1 MSFAPLDYLVIALY
15 FAGIA
20 LVGILAGRREKNTE
34 DYFLAE
40 RKIPWWAVTCS
51 ILATEVSAVTFIGV
65 PGESYRG
72 NYAYLQF
79 AFGSLLGRILIA
91 FLFLPAFYRGRVIS
105 IYEYLKQRFGERS
118 RLTGAA
124 FFFVTRILA
133 DGVRLLVISLALQVV
148 TGYPLEFLV
157 ILVAAVVVVYTLVG
171 GIKAVIWTD
180 VAQFAI
186 FMGGAW
192 VAIFC
197 ALRFVPGGW
206 EGMRAL
212 VPPEKFRV
220 FDFSFSWVSDKVFLI
235 AFVNGCFQT
244 FAALGADQDLT
255 QRMLTCPNLKEGQR
269 ALLLTGIVDFPIV
282 LTFLFIGTA
291 LFCFYERLG
300 HLLPAAIAADP
311 DRIFPHFIMTVLP
324 AGVRGLL
331 IAAVFAAAMSTLSS
345 AVNALA
351 SSAIVDVYKPFLR
364 RRASDKHYLGV
375 SRLAVAF
382 FGVVI
387 VLTAFLLN
395 GLPGGK
401 LWLGFKVTGFTY
413 GALLGVFLLGVTTR
427 RGNDRLNALAMVSSA
442 AVLIALTLAE
452 KHLFSGRTLIA
463 WPWYVV
469 VGTAWTWIFGFLAG
483 RTGRDG
489 RPVPVS

>member
-1 MSFAPLDYLVIALY
+1 MSFAPLDYLVILLY
-15 FAGIA
+15 FAGVA
-20 LVGILAGRREKNTE
+20 LIGILAGRREKNTE
-34 DYFLAE
+34 DYFLAG

-65 PGESYRG
+65 PGEAFRG
-72 NYAYLQF
+72 NYVYLQF

-105 IYEYLKQRFGERS
+105 IYQYLKQRFGESS
-118 RLTGAA
+118 RLTGAV
-124 FFFVTRILA
+124 FFYVTRVLA
-133 DGVRLLVISLALQVV
+133 DGVRLLVVSLALQVV
-148 TGYPLEFLV
+148 TGYSLEMLIIV
-157 ILVAAVVVVYTLVG
+157 VAAVVVIYTLVG

-192 VAIFC
+192 VAIYFI
-197 ALRFVPGGW
+197 LRAVPGGW
-206 EGMRAL
+206 EGMKSL
-212 VPPEKFRV
+212 VAPGKFKV

-235 AFVNGCFQT
+235 AFINGCFQT

-255 QRMLTCPNLKEGQR
+255 QRMLTCPSLKEGQR
-269 ALLLTGIVDFPIV
+269 ALLLTGIIDFPIV
-282 LTFLFIGTA
+282 LTFLFIGTG
-291 LFCFYERLG
+291 LYCFYSVLG
-300 HLLPAAIAADP
+300 NFLPPAIASDP

-351 SSAIVDVYKPFLR
+351 SSAMVDVYKPFIR
-364 RRASDKHYLGV
+364 RNASEKHYLGV
-375 SRLAVAF
+375 SRAAVAV

-395 GLPGGK
+395 GIPGGK
-401 LWLGFKVTGFTY
+401 LWIGFKVTGFTY

-427 RGNDRLNALAMVSSA
+427 RGNDRLNAVAMVSSV
-442 AVLIALTLAE
+442 AVLIGLTLAE
-452 KHLFSGRTLIA
+452 KYLFHGRTLIA

-469 VGTAWTWIFGFLAG
+469 VGTSWTWIFGFLAG
-483 RTGRDG
+483 RTRKGCILI
-489 RPVPVS
+489 S

>member
-1 MSFAPLDYLVIALY
+1 MSFAPLDYLVVALY

-72 NYAYLQF
+72 NYVYLQF

-118 RLTGAA
+118 RLTGAV
-124 FFFVTRILA
+124 FFFATRILA

-148 TGYPLEFLV
+148 TGCSLELLV

-197 ALRFVPGGW
+197 VLRFVPGGW
-206 EGMRAL
+206 EGLKAL

-291 LFCFYERLG
+291 LFCFYGRLG

-364 RRASDKHYLGV
+364 RRASEKHYLGV

-427 RGNDRLNALAMVSSA
+427 RGNDRMNALAMVSSA

-469 VGTAWTWIFGFLAG
+469 VGTAWTWLFGFLAG
-483 RTGRDG
+483 HTGRDG